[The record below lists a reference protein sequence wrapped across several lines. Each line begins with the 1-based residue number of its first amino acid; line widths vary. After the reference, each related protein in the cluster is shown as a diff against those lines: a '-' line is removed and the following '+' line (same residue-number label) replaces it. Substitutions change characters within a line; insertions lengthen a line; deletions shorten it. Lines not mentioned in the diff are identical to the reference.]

1 MSEPGDQQSETP
13 STTSQSNITPVP
25 MDAGA
30 LLRFIEEQEVK
41 ASAKAENVAREADRR
56 QIETLTAIQKQS
68 NLGLW
73 IAGR

>member
-1 MSEPGDQQSETP
+1 
-13 STTSQSNITPVP
+13 